1 MKHIKH
7 YAFLTVLV
15 CLMSLISGCKNQ
27 NSFSDNNREQK
38 TENQKSARNEK
49 HSENNEDVDW
59 KEVTENGVDETLLIK
74 NIDKKVLTYVAK
86 QLQNLCDE
94 IGEKG
99 RKVKYYWLTGQ
110 WYNDVIYSKQYN
122 GVLLLGKKA
131 MKPLFLIIY
140 KSKQAGM
147 YEWVCSKALDK
158 ISGFDFSGLNNG
170 AGWSNSREFLKAFT
184 DKIIEQKISKQ
195 KKISNS
201 LFTIVLD
208 AY

>member
-7 YAFLTVLV
+7 YAFLTVVV
-15 CLMSLISGCKNQ
+15 CLMSLISGCKSQ
-27 NSFSDNNREQK
+27 NNSSDNNREVK
-38 TENQKSARNEK
+38 TEKQKSARNEK

-147 YEWVCSKALDK
+147 YE
-158 ISGFDFSGLNNG
+158 
-170 AGWSNSREFLKAFT
+170 
-184 DKIIEQKISKQ
+184 
-195 KKISNS
+195 
-201 LFTIVLD
+201 
-208 AY
+208 